1 MEVQI
6 EPKIRKTIDNF
17 LQQLKAGLGDNLKSL
32 ILYGSLASG
41 GYSQRHS
48 DINILLVLRQ
58 SDIEV
63 LRQLS
68 RLKHNYKFR
77 NLSILAL
84 TRSYI
89 ESSTDTFPI
98 EFLDIRE
105 SYSVL
110 WGEDCIKGLK
120 IDLRNLRHQC
130 EWELKSKII
139 RMQELYICSQAN
151 TATLRSFLTQNLSSF
166 IVVFK
171 NILRLKGIE
180 EKEKNRIL
188 ELIAVEFGLNKDVL
202 IKLWQARAEG
212 QRIANVEEVF
222 GNLFRELQKL
232 AEAVDKLL

>member
-1 MEVQI
+1 MDHMTKQVI
-6 EPKIRKTIDNF
+6 EAF
-17 LQQLKAGLGDNLKSL
+17 CVKARECLGGNLKSV

-41 GYSQRHS
+41 GYSRRHS
-48 DINILLVLRQ
+48 DINVLLVLGQ
-58 SDIEV
+58 SDLEA
-63 LRQLS
+63 LRRIG

-77 NLSILAL
+77 DFAILAL

-105 SYSVL
+105 SYSVF

-139 RMQELYICSQAN
+139 RMQDLYIRSQAN
-151 TATLRSFLTQNLSSF
+151 SAALRSFLTQNLPSF
-166 IVVFK
+166 SVVFK

-180 EKEKNRIL
+180 EREKKRIW
-188 ELIAVEFGLNKDVL
+188 ELIASEFGLNKDILVN
-202 IKLWQARAEG
+202 LWQARAEG
-212 QRIANVEEVF
+212 QKIANVEESF
-222 GNLFRELQKL
+222 GDLLGELQRL
-232 AEAVDKLL
+232 SEAVDRLSVER